1 MWFTLGVEREFVD
14 NTLVPDVLVMRV
26 RDHIHVSLG
35 PNGASLSI
43 RLGSIMF
50 RVNNLM
56 LRMM

>member
-50 RVNNLM
+50 G
-56 LRMM
+56 